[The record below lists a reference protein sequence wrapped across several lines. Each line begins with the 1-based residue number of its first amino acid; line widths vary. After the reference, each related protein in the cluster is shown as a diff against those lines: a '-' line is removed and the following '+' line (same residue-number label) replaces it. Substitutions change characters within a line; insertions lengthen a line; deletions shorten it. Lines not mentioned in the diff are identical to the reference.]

1 MRVLAALLIALLAG
15 TAAAQPTAA
24 QVGWLAGC
32 WAATDAEPG
41 SGEQWTAPAGGLML
55 GVARTLKRDKPPSHE
70 FMQIRDT
77 AQGLVLIALPSGQKE
92 TTFTVQQI
100 DARSVT
106 FENLAHDFPQRV
118 IYASGDA
125 DTLEGR
131 IEGLRN
137 GQLRTVRYPM
147 KRTRCPLGANP

>member
-1 MRVLAALLIALLAG
+1 MRVPVALLIALLTG
-15 TAAAQPTAA
+15 TASAQLTVA

-32 WAATDAEPG
+32 WAATDAELG
-41 SGEQWTAPAGGLML
+41 SGEQWMAPAGGLML
-55 GVARTLKRDKPPSHE
+55 GVARTLRRDRPPAHE

-92 TTFTVQQI
+92 TTFAVQQM
-100 DARSVT
+100 AERSVT

-118 IYASGDA
+118 IYLSSDA

-131 IEGLRN
+131 IEGSRN
-137 GQLRTVRYPM
+137 GQMRTVRFPM
-147 KRTRCPLGANP
+147 KRTRCPLCATP